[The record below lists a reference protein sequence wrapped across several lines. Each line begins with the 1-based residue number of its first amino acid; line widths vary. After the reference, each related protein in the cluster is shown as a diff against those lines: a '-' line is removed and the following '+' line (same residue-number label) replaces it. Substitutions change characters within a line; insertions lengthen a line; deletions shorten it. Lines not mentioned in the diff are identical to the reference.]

1 VTGHKARQSADRAL
15 QPHRDAC
22 EVEELVG
29 VLGHEPPGLV
39 SRVPDPADG
48 RAKKVVYTAK
58 GLRAFEESRVR
69 VARIEAR
76 WRRELGAKRW
86 GELRRALLA
95 LTEVRE

>member
-1 VTGHKARQSADRAL
+1 MSH
-15 QPHRDAC
+15 
-22 EVEELVG
+22 
-29 VLGHEPPGLV
+29 
-39 SRVPDPADG
+39 PAW
-48 RAKKVVYTAK
+48 AE